1 MSHRSQPAGQPRLV
15 QEVEDLLRQLE
26 VIESNRSLKVGDRA
40 QALLE
45 CAGELRRLNRR
56 YAEICS
62 DDRSDQPS

>member
-1 MSHRSQPAGQPRLV
+1 MSHGSQPAGQPRLV

-45 CAGELRRLNRR
+45 CASELRRLNRR

-62 DDRSDQPS
+62 DDGNNPPS